1 MSLNQSSSQQKW
13 KHKHYGGNQ
22 SFQNPQKSTYPV
34 MPLTLQVALYE
45 QEASVSLYSEAW
57 RAVREDSRAARNNI
71 SMRVF
76 FCCGTPPGF
85 LCVVDRWMPSILSL
99 LHCWRER
106 KSRNAT
112 RRSEA
117 DFDLIG
123 SNFTVDIRESS
134 LSYWRCVAEHSTQTN
149 MIATPSS
156 KIEEGVH
163 DPFLDYMQN
172 IFAGLNFPEVP
183 RNDIKINK
191 PTVPSA
197 SSSSSSSA
205 VPMKQKAVSEKRM
218 SCQC

>member
-1 MSLNQSSSQQKW
+1 
-13 KHKHYGGNQ
+13 
-22 SFQNPQKSTYPV
+22 
-34 MPLTLQVALYE
+34 
-45 QEASVSLYSEAW
+45 
-57 RAVREDSRAARNNI
+57 
-71 SMRVF
+71 
-76 FCCGTPPGF
+76 
-85 LCVVDRWMPSILSL
+85 
-99 LHCWRER
+99 
-106 KSRNAT
+106 
-112 RRSEA
+112 
-117 DFDLIG
+117 
-123 SNFTVDIRESS
+123 
-134 LSYWRCVAEHSTQTN
+134 

-163 DPFLDYMQN
+163 DPFLDYTQN